1 MASVKQYAYYV
12 KGNKVAIVE
21 RDTQFDNDVNSKDYG
36 PGTDRASWKSPL
48 SEVTDGLEIQYV
60 HSPEYWLPAQL
71 NIGFDISTAQD
82 AQHSAYYFPVYG
94 ELSGYFTL
102 WFPTYQEG
110 GRANLTANVL
120 FSADDT
126 ILIQGHPM
134 WNGLHKVKSS
144 AATGYIQTYTKWN
157 SGLKRIEEDPQGNR
171 VVFAAATTGVP
182 PNISIAN
189 DVDFVKHV
197 TPGEY
202 YFNPSDMADAGN
214 EGLFKADSVSEDG
227 DTLLFED
234 SEYIIDVTT
243 EGELKKVANN
253 FVDATHSGSPVLYMT
268 QVLLCPGAYVVKG
281 VNTLDDEEDNIDL
294 SNYLS
299 KALVYYVKAK
309 TAEDMM
315 NIEAKEYFMKEFRKM
330 VEKHNNTRVAGVR
343 MQAAGPYAIK

>member
-1 MASVKQYAYYV
+1 MPDSV
-12 KGNKVAIVE
+12 
-21 RDTQFDNDVNSKDYG
+21 
-36 PGTDRASWKSPL
+36 L
-48 SEVTDGLEIQYV
+48 SELLLE
-60 HSPEYWLPAQL
+60 
-71 NIGFDISTAQD
+71 
-82 AQHSAYYFPVYG
+82 
-94 ELSGYFTL
+94 
-102 WFPTYQEG
+102 
-110 GRANLTANVL
+110 
-120 FSADDT
+120 ADDT
-126 ILIQGHPM
+126 NEASPHLPIIVDFMVGNLDISGELILPQQYILSHPYPNPFNPQVMIPITLAKEAHIQ
-134 WNGLHKVKSS
+134 L
-144 AATGYIQTYTKWN
+144 
-157 SGLKRIEEDPQGNR
+157 RINDIHGR
-171 VVFAAATTGVP
+171 LV
-182 PNISIAN
+182 ISIAN